1 MGIKKSSTIAYP
13 YGAAN
18 TESISA
24 AAGAGYRMGFNI
36 TDGYVRTGD
45 PLMNLNRFNI
55 GPEIDLDAFAAIVSG
70 TAQWIQ

>member
-1 MGIKKSSTIAYP
+1 
-13 YGAAN
+13 
-18 TESISA
+18 
-24 AAGAGYRMGFNI
+24 MGFNI